1 MLGGCCKWGV
11 GQLGRKWRFGC
22 FVYLLGSCAVELL
35 DAMVR
40 RVCCAEMVDRKLLG
54 VQRVCCSAE
63 LVGTRVQ
70 GVRCAGSVDT
80 TVRRVR
86 CAGSVDTTVW
96 RVHCA
101 GLVDTNLLR
110 VQKVRCAELV
120 GTRARMR
127 CVDSE
132 CSLHRADQM
141 SDVTGCE

>member
-1 MLGGCCKWGV
+1 MGGCCKWGV
-11 GQLGRKWRFGC
+11 GQLGRKWRVGC

-86 CAGSVDTTVW
+86 CAGSVDT
-96 RVHCA
+96 
-101 GLVDTNLLR
+101 NLLR

-120 GTRARMR
+120 GTRAWVR